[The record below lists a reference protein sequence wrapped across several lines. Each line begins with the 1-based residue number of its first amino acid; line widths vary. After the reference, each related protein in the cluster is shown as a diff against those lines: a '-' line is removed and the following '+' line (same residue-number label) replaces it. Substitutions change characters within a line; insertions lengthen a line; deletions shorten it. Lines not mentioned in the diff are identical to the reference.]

1 MDKKIIAEYNLNL
14 IQKTHVSIIL
24 AIGISLYFLTKNI
37 NYSFKDT
44 IELFTPFLLI
54 FYILGMVSFI
64 FSKLGLIIHANKLY
78 KGYFVFGLLIY
89 KQQIDLKNKPIVS
102 ILKLKKAHGMP
113 TIGFAYPQGV
123 NSFYKFYAYL
133 LDKSHTEKTEL
144 IGTKKLKN
152 TELIVDFLT
161 KNLTLDY
168 ELYSPN
174 FDLKNSG

>member
-14 IQKTHVSIIL
+14 IQKVHMSVIL
-24 AIGISLYFLTKNI
+24 GIGISIFLLTKNNLLKDFNELLLLLLLTLFI
-37 NYSFKDT
+37 IGIASF
-44 IELFTPFLLI
+44 
-54 FYILGMVSFI
+54 M
-64 FSKLGLIIHANKLY
+64 FSKSGLVIRSNKLY
-78 KGYFVFGLLIY
+78 KGYFVFGILIY
-89 KQQIDLKNKPIVS
+89 KQNIDLKNKYIVS
-102 ILKLKKAHGMP
+102 ILKLKRAHGMP

-144 IGTKKLKN
+144 MGTKKREDV
-152 TELIVDFLT
+152 ELIVKFLT
-161 KNLTLDY
+161 KNLNLEY